1 MQIKDIEGIRPV
13 AVTRYKK
20 TAATAKVIVLP
31 ILVGSRSQ
39 NTKDRRNTL
48 LASLLL
54 ASPLPGALQGGP
66 AGGQRSLL
74 LRRESNLVAKEDY
87 GNAVMAV
94 TFIKIPWL

>member
-1 MQIKDIEGIRPV
+1 MQIKDIEGVRPV

-54 ASPLPGALQGGP
+54 ASPLPGALQGVP
-66 AGGQRSLL
+66 LADS
-74 LRRESNLVAKEDY
+74 V
-87 GNAVMAV
+87 VMAV
-94 TFIKIPWL
+94 TFVKIPWL